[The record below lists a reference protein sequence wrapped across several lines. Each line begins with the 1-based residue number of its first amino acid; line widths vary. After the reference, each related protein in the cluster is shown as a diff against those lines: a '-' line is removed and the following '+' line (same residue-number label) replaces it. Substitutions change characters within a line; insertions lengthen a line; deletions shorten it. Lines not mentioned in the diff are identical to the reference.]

1 MQFFNSKMESM
12 NIRKIYKLQVRI
24 NLSDTNLKNFKI
36 RKVFIYYTIGLLIY
50 EQIQIFKGLDERIF
64 MRKQKKK
71 KRKNNLDIRN
81 YPFLFGFL

>member
-1 MQFFNSKMESM
+1 MESM

-24 NLSDTNLKNFKI
+24 NISDTNLKNFKI

-50 EQIQIFKGLDERIF
+50 ELIQICKCLDERIF
-64 MRKQKKK
+64 MRRQKKK
-71 KRKNNLDIRN
+71 KRKNSLDIRN

>member
-1 MQFFNSKMESM
+1 MESM

-24 NLSDTNLKNFKI
+24 NISDTNLKNFKI

-50 EQIQIFKGLDERIF
+50 ELIQIFKCLDERIF
-64 MRKQKKK
+64 MRRQK